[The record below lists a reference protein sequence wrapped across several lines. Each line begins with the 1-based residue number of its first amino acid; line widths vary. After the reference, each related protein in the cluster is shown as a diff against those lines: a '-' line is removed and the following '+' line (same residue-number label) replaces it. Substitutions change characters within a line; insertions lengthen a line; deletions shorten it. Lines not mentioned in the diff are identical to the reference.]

1 MGRKSKE
8 AFGRPS
14 GGHIWTK
21 VHLFLSTHNIW
32 SGKKL
37 SFSPCLLPQL
47 CPKPTTTP
55 QNFLIPKRYPEPAA
69 PEHVTYP
76 SPGLLDL
83 AWVSAGHP
91 AHSLTAGLG
100 RDFTGQRNT
109 WRNSNKPH
117 SHLIHTRYQATSKSV
132 YWCYSS
138 LPQADTKHLKPHMDN
153 TTFGIGV
160 LVLDVSPGLVISGE
174 PINSPIPRKD
184 WIEPPV
190 LIYPWLL
197 SVLLK
202 GQQPRNERWWDKAL
216 PEASPPLCD

>member
-14 GGHIWTK
+14 GGHIWTQ

-55 QNFLIPKRYPEPAA
+55 QNFLIPRDTQSLQ
-69 PEHVTYP
+69 HQ
-76 SPGLLDL
+76 SM
-83 AWVSAGHP
+83 
-91 AHSLTAGLG
+91 SLTLLQDCWIWHGFQQDILHTASQQDRGEISQDKGTLG
-100 RDFTGQRNT
+100 EIAINPTATLSTHGI
-109 WRNSNKPH
+109 KPP
-117 SHLIHTRYQATSKSV
+117 Q
-132 YWCYSS
+132 S
-138 LPQADTKHLKPHMDN
+138 LCTDAALPYPRLKHLKPHMDN

-197 SVLLK
+197 RVLLK